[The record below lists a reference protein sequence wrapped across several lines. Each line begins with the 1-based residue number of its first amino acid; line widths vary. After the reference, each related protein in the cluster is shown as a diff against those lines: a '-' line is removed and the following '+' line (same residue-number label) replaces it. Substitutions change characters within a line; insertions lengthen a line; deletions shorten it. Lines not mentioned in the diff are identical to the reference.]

1 MSKKNINLKVG
12 LFVSIGLIMLAGL
25 IIQFAKGYTFFT
37 RTYELNLKTINVG
50 GIKPKASVL
59 MAGVPVGYVESTEL
73 EPDNK
78 SVIIKVKII
87 SKYQIHSDALFF
99 IEQAGFLGDQYISI
113 VPQDNLGPVLQNGDT
128 VICKEPF
135 NLQDAAR
142 TASHLMI
149 KLSKTADAFN
159 DAANNISRI
168 LLTESA
174 LRDITNIVHNVKILT
189 EQSTNI
195 LMSLNDLI
203 GTNAAV
209 IPTIV
214 SNVNMASVRFNE
226 ILLNF
231 QGILST
237 NSQDVS
243 ATIRNLAEATSTAEK
258 LLHEI
263 EVGNGLL
270 SGIIK
275 NPVLSK
281 QFEELL
287 LNLSN
292 LSSNLNK
299 YGIFY
304 KPKAPTRVGQT
315 TKPLIG
321 K

>member
-1 MSKKNINLKVG
+1 
-12 LFVSIGLIMLAGL
+12 
-25 IIQFAKGYTFFT
+25 
-37 RTYELNLKTINVG
+37 
-50 GIKPKASVL
+50 
-59 MAGVPVGYVESTEL
+59 
-73 EPDNK
+73 
-78 SVIIKVKII
+78 
-87 SKYQIHSDALFF
+87 
-99 IEQAGFLGDQYISI
+99 
-113 VPQDNLGPVLQNGDT
+113 
-128 VICKEPF
+128 
-135 NLQDAAR
+135 
-142 TASHLMI
+142 
-149 KLSKTADAFN
+149 
-159 DAANNISRI
+159 
-168 LLTESA
+168 
-174 LRDITNIVHNVKILT
+174 
-189 EQSTNI
+189 
-195 LMSLNDLI
+195 MSLNDLI